1 MIHYLKLVRPI
12 NLMVLALSMLLFR
25 YMIIEVPMK
34 MPNGDWESYY
44 LMYGFKSYL
53 SSFGFYV
60 LFLLTLLVAAGGY
73 VINDIMDVEAD
84 RINKPDRLLIEQHLP
99 EQKAFT
105 FYKILVGLSVLLSIV
120 LMIETKQMKISGIPL
135 LVTVILYLYAQL
147 FKRMALVGNIII
159 SVCAALPFILIALY
173 DLRINEFDVGMIISI
188 TRSIGMAALF
198 YGGFAFLTTL
208 IREIIK
214 DMEDVEGDLAI
225 DARTLPIAIGIP
237 FTKAIVV
244 LLQVITAG
252 LLSVVAL
259 YFLAVRAPQ
268 PFYGLMV
275 LMILPLLLQL
285 VIVLLAKDPARFRL
299 AGNVGKVHMLLGVLS
314 MLYFRSGVGAF
325 FFENL
330 ETQIKL
336 WLR

>member
-12 NLMVLALSMLLFR
+12 NLLVLALSMLLFR

-34 MPNGDWESYY
+34 MPNGNWESYY

-60 LFLLTLLVAAGGY
+60 LLLLTLLVAAGGY

-84 RINKPDRLLIEQHLP
+84 RINKPDRLLIEQHIP
-99 EQKAFT
+99 EQNAFA
-105 FYKILVGLSVLLSIV
+105 FYKILVGISVLLSIV

-159 SVCAALPFILIALY
+159 AVCAALPFFLIALY
-173 DLRINEFDVGMIISI
+173 DLRINEYDVGMIISI
-188 TRSIGMAALF
+188 TQSIGKAALF

-225 DARTLPIAIGIP
+225 DARTLPIAIGFIY
-237 FTKAIVV
+237 TKAIVV
-244 LLQVITAG
+244 LLQLITAG
-252 LLSVVAL
+252 LLLVVAL

-275 LMILPLLLQL
+275 MMILPLVVQL
-285 VIVLLAKDPARFRL
+285 VIVLLAKDSARFRL
-299 AGNVGKVHMLLGVLS
+299 AGNIGKVHMLLGVLS
-314 MLYFRSGVGAF
+314 LLYFRSGVGAF

-330 ETQIKL
+330 EMQIKL

>member
-12 NLMVLALSMLLFR
+12 NLLVLALSMLLFR
-25 YMIIEVPMK
+25 YMFVEVPMK
-34 MPNGDWESYY
+34 MPNGQWESYY

-60 LFLLTLLVAAGGY
+60 LLLLTLIVAAGGY

-84 RINKPDRLLIEQHLP
+84 RINKPDKLLIEKHIS

-105 FYKILVGLSVLLSIV
+105 FYKILVGLSVVLSIV
-120 LMIETKQMKISGIPL
+120 LIVDTGQMKISGLPL

-147 FKRMALVGNIII
+147 FKRMAFVGNFIIA
-159 SVCAALPFILIALY
+159 VCAALPFLLIALY

-225 DARTLPIAIGIP
+225 DAQTLPIAIGITW
-237 FTKAIVV
+237 TKVIVV
-244 LLQVITAG
+244 LLQVLTTG
-252 LLSVVAL
+252 LLLVVAL

-275 LMILPLLLQL
+275 LMVLPLLVQL
-285 VIVLLAKDPARFRL
+285 IVVLLAKDAARFRL
-299 AGNVGKVHMLLGVLS
+299 AGNIGKVHMLLGVLS
-314 MLYFRSGVGAF
+314 MLYFRTGVGAF

-330 ETQIKL
+330 ETQIRL
-336 WLR
+336 WLK

>member
-1 MIHYLKLVRPI
+1 MIQYLKLVRPL
-12 NLMVLALSMLLFR
+12 NLLVLALGMLLFR

-34 MPNGDWESYY
+34 MPNGNWESYY

-53 SSFGFYV
+53 SSFGFYI
-60 LFLLTLLVAAGGY
+60 LLLLTILVAAGGY

-84 RINKPDRLLIEQHLP
+84 RINKPDNLLIDQHIP
-99 EQKAFT
+99 EQKAFS

-120 LMIETKQMKISGIPL
+120 LMIETKQVKISGIPL
-135 LVTVILYLYAQL
+135 LVTVVLYLYAQV
-147 FKRMALVGNIII
+147 FKRMALVGNFIIA
-159 SVCAALPFILIALY
+159 VCAALPFFLIAMY

-225 DARTLPIAIGIP
+225 DARTLPIAIGV
-237 FTKAIVV
+237 TLSKAIVV
-244 LLQVITAG
+244 LLQLLTIG
-252 LLSVVAL
+252 LLSVVAT

-268 PFYGLMV
+268 PFYGLLI
-275 LMILPLLLQL
+275 LMLLPLLAQL
-285 VIVLLAKDPARFRL
+285 VIVLLAKDSSKFRL
-299 AGNVGKVHMLLGVLS
+299 AGNIGKLHMLLGILS
-314 MLYFRSGVGAF
+314 MLYFRTGLGAF